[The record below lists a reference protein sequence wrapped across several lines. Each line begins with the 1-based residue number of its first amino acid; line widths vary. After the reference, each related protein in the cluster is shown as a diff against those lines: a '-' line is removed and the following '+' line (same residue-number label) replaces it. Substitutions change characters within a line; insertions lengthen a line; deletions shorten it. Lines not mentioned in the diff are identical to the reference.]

1 MPSDH
6 GRRFDE
12 YQGIEE
18 LRSHPVE
25 PHPRT
30 NGRLRRVEGGVALP
44 PEDDNLMSQADE
56 LKLQRRAAAD
66 AEREQGNESGQNRDH
81 APRRYGGGAGNSSI
95 VLDSSQFC
103 AGTPIAS
110 SSE

>member
-25 PHPRT
+25 PHPEQT
-30 NGRLRRVEGGVALP
+30 VGYEESKAAWALP

-56 LKLQRRAAAD
+56 LKLQRRAAD

-81 APRRYGGGAGNSSI
+81 APRRYGGGA
-95 VLDSSQFC
+95 
-103 AGTPIAS
+103 
-110 SSE
+110 

>member
-18 LRSHPVE
+18 FVPQSVKQDPEQTVGKEE
-25 PHPRT
+25 PKAAGT
-30 NGRLRRVEGGVALP
+30 LP
-44 PEDDNLMSQADE
+44 PENNNLMSQGDE
-56 LKLQRRAAAD
+56 LKLQRCAAAE

-81 APRRYGGGAGNSSI
+81 APRRYGGGA
-95 VLDSSQFC
+95 
-103 AGTPIAS
+103 
-110 SSE
+110 